1 MYRVDVQFRVML
13 DKSSQIIPISKS
25 LEHIKLIPLD
35 GCFQII
41 QNVLDLV
48 FHSFFTYNQEF
59 DPHC

>member
-1 MYRVDVQFRVML
+1 MYRVDVQLRVML
-13 DKSSQIIPISKS
+13 DKSSQIIAISKN

-35 GCFQII
+35 GCCQII